1 MFNQYQ
7 MIPTPQTVNTNYY
20 SLLSSEQDL
29 NEIADDTTVVASNI
43 STSSTRWPD
52 DGHRTVRS
60 NSRSSALAIREH
72 QNDTAGFESLPLFP
86 GTSSY
91 VHSGTKIVKPKFESP
106 TSVTPQSTVQEPQ
119 APQKTVQVP
128 RFVGTTNISQSPQSE
143 MAISATRDTKKQK
156 IRKLSEEQPSTF
168 TVNIDRR
175 CSLVDIIITLLSI
188 ANASVSNN
196 QCQHLI
202 PSLGANMR
210 CICSHDDD
218 TRAATSLSDAC
229 AVLSP
234 RAKRAVENLHTEKM
248 ILDKPGL
255 PWFDLSLFYAK

>member
-119 APQKTVQVP
+119 APHKKRT
-128 RFVGTTNISQSPQSE
+128 GTT
-143 MAISATRDTKKQK
+143 
-156 IRKLSEEQPSTF
+156 IRRHYQHKP
-168 TVNIDRR
+168 
-175 CSLVDIIITLLSI
+175 ITT
-188 ANASVSNN
+188 ARNGD
-196 QCQHLI
+196 QCNKGHKNYPTCHI
-202 PSLGANMR
+202 
-210 CICSHDDD
+210 
-218 TRAATSLSDAC
+218 
-229 AVLSP
+229 
-234 RAKRAVENLHTEKM
+234 
-248 ILDKPGL
+248 
-255 PWFDLSLFYAK
+255 